1 MNKLQ
6 FENLDYN
13 TILSNNNNH
22 IIIEKEGED
31 FHIKLHLR
39 ENSENLLVFSNGA
52 IDPMKKEPPIFMR
65 ESWIDDINY
74 SVIFID
80 DKTVHGNTLK
90 LGWGIGKKERH
101 FLKDYSEIIKKIV
114 YLSEIENQN
123 IYYYGSSAGGFM
135 SMALA
140 TMHSETNA
148 IVNNPQTYV
157 FNYYKP
163 TVNLL
168 YETLFPDMTAQE
180 IKKEYSTRLSI
191 TSMFRKFKRTP
202 KIFYIQNRLSK
213 FDMEKQ
219 FNPFIQMLDKYNIN
233 SEPIEFILY
242 NNKKSGHTPI
252 SKEDTIKLIDMIINS
267 KMNFN

>member
-90 LGWGIGKKERH
+90 LGCGIGKKERH
-101 FLKDYSEIIKKIV
+101 FIKDYSEIIKKIV

-123 IYYYGSSAGGFM
+123 IYYYGSSARGFM

-191 TSMFRKFKRTP
+191 TSRSEEHTSELQSRFDLVCRLLLEKRNTTNSYYI
-202 KIFYIQNRLSK
+202 KYFYHNSLSSCLQYEFCTFFIFL
-213 FDMEKQ
+213 
-219 FNPFIQMLDKYNIN
+219 
-233 SEPIEFILY
+233 ILY
-242 NNKKSGHTPI
+242 DNLPPYRTC
-252 SKEDTIKLIDMIINS
+252 EY
-267 KMNFN
+267 